1 MSRSLDTLLAASAP
15 AIWGSTYLVTTEA
28 LPEGYPVTLAALRAL
43 PAGLFLLAF
52 VAARRIL
59 ACLYGTIAAAS
70 GVALLAKA
78 LGWEELF
85 IAITLVLF
93 SMQIVY
99 KLATW
104 PAVGL
109 GSPVVRANL
118 AISAL
123 HAVSLAVLFSSHQG
137 PI

>member
-1 MSRSLDTLLAASAP
+1 MALAILSHAVNL
-15 AIWGSTYLVTTEA
+15 IV
-28 LPEGYPVTLAALRAL
+28 
-43 PAGLFLLAF
+43 AGLLPF
-52 VAARRIL
+52 VIAAGRPSVEMVYGPDSAARRIL

-109 GSPVVRANL
+109 GSPVVRA
-118 AISAL
+118 
-123 HAVSLAVLFSSHQG
+123 
-137 PI
+137 